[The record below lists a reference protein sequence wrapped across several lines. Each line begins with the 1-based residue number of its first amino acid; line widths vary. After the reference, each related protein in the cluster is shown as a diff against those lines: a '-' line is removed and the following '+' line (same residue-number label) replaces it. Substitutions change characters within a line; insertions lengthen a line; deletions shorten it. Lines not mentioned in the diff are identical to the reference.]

1 MFREWKSKQGC
12 VCDFWWYN
20 CSSGEAVCSLYWQL
34 QFWSSRICFYRVYHE
49 TLYLNFQYTSG
60 SCTFFTFQLDWNCR
74 YFLKAGYSVIF
85 LYRRF
90 VSSALLCI
98 TIILISSLWKK
109 VYAPDWIFKAI
120 KLNICRGTCQ
130 PFCRSLPED
139 PLLECFTST
148 DDSNSQG
155 LLIFHLCSIK
165 MHKIFSF

>member
-1 MFREWKSKQGC
+1 MEKQTGLC
-12 VCDFWWYN
+12 VWLLVVQLFLWR
-20 CSSGEAVCSLYWQL
+20 SGVFVILTTSVLVIEDLLL
-34 QFWSSRICFYRVYHE
+34 QSIPWNTVLKFPVHIWFMYIFYI
-49 TLYLNFQYTSG
+49 SIG
-60 SCTFFTFQLDWNCR
+60 WNCR